1 MTSHLKLEEGNV
13 RDLDLESES
22 FVPARV
28 EPVVLH
34 WVRCR
39 LWIPLEVLVV
49 TSDNHLSRVNY
60 KTFS

>member
-1 MTSHLKLEEGNV
+1 MSHLKLKEGDV

-34 WVRCR
+34 WVRCW
-39 LWIPLEVLVV
+39 LWVPLEVLVV
-49 TSDNHLSRVNY
+49 TSNNHLLRVNH